1 MKSVAAKLV
10 AGRNGFT
17 GVALA
22 LLVLLA
28 TLGLGLAPAA
38 RAGDASSPPPGQG
51 REVDFTLKDLNGR
64 TVHLKDLRGHPLI
77 IDFWATWCPPCRK
90 QLPELKKIYQRY
102 RSRGLRV
109 VGVACDSIKGD
120 GPEAVTDFVK
130 EYKLD
135 YPILIG
141 TDEVVDGF
149 DVQGIPATFFVTR
162 QGRVLARMDG
172 AGANGELSDA
182 TRNLLA
188 ADRRASN

>member
-1 MKSVAAKLV
+1 MKSVAAKPV
-10 AGRNGFT
+10 AGRNGST
-17 GVALA
+17 GVALV
-22 LLVLLA
+22 LLVLFA
-28 TLGLGLAPAA
+28 TLGLAPAA
-38 RAGDASSPPPGQG
+38 RAGHASSQPSAQG

-102 RSRGLRV
+102 RSRGLMV
-109 VGVACDSIKGD
+109 LGVACDSIKGD
-120 GPEAVTDFVK
+120 GPEAVTEFVR

-182 TRNLLA
+182 TKNLLA